1 MHKRAH
7 LTLTYKIMVTMVI
20 SVSVIIVSLSIFTD
34 IKTRE
39 MYNQNLTSIYNQT
52 TQQYV
57 SNLQYKYNNYHSIL
71 VNMATVSRLNSMFSL
86 DFDKNHAEV
95 LTVAQDVSRD
105 IGIMLYRD
113 NPNGEFMD
121 MLVFSYKKDFPIYN
135 QNITSI
141 EGSYYPHT
149 FPRPELLAN
158 TPYFMYTN
166 ASKQKILVLTTPVYQ
181 EQKGHTEII
190 AVITLQINANKF
202 FDFSEGTYKKYADNI
217 EISISDDNY
226 MLWES
231 VAGVPSVSESV
242 RTIVTTDNSIFNWTV
257 TADFAVLP
265 NSQRG
270 SFQISLLL
278 LSGTLMLLTIAVSII
293 LSNKVTANLNLLISR
308 ISQVEKGYFSTSEPI
323 SGGDEISIIHAN
335 FNKMVETLDRYIN
348 ENYVLKIAQREA
360 ELDVLQSQI
369 NPHFL
374 YNTLETIDS
383 MAAVEGHLEI
393 SEVCNKLGQIFRY
406 NITKTN
412 REYATVAQEI
422 NHVEN
427 YISIQKMRF
436 GDRLNV
442 KFDIDESTL
451 DMPIL
456 KFILQ
461 PIVENSILHAL
472 EDKSE
477 GGRLQISVKKIDD
490 CLHITVS
497 DNGIGFKRDVLEEIN
512 AIISSPDTT
521 INSTMITG
529 IGLTNVI
536 NRIKIVYSNQ
546 AKILITSQP
555 NFGTQIE
562 FVLNKISPP
571 K

>member
-1 MHKRAH
+1 MRKRAH
-7 LTLTYKIMVTMVI
+7 LTLTYKIMVTMVL
-20 SVSVIIVSLSIFTD
+20 SVSIIIVALSIFTD

-39 MYNQNLTSIYNQT
+39 MYNENLTSVYNRT
-52 TQQYV
+52 AQQYV

-71 VNMATVSRLNSMFSL
+71 VNMAAVSRLNSIFSL
-86 DFDKNHAEV
+86 DFEENHSEV
-95 LTVAQDVSRD
+95 LSVAESVSRD
-105 IGIMLYRD
+105 IDILLYGD
-113 NPNGEFMD
+113 NPNDEFVD
-121 MLVFSYKKDFPIYN
+121 MLVFSYKKDFPIYS

-141 EGSYYPHT
+141 DGSYYPHT
-149 FPRPELLAN
+149 YPKPELLAS

-166 ASKQKILVLTTPVYQ
+166 ASKQKVLVLTTPVYQ
-181 EQKGHTEII
+181 ENKGHTEIV
-190 AVITLQINANKF
+190 AVITLQIYADKF
-202 FDFSEGTYKKYADNI
+202 FASSKVIYDEYADNI
-217 EISISDDNY
+217 EINVCDNNQT
-226 MLWES
+226 LWES
-231 VAGVPSVSESV
+231 KAGVPSISESV
-242 RTIVTTDNSIFNWTV
+242 RTIVTTDNSIFDWTV

-265 NSQRG
+265 HSKRSNYLV
-270 SFQISLLL
+270 SLVL
-278 LSGTLMLLTIAVSII
+278 LSSTLILLTIVVSII
-293 LSNKVTANLNLLISR
+293 LSNKVTGNLNLLITK
-308 ISQVEKGYFSTSEPI
+308 INQVKKGYFGATEQI
-323 SGGDEISIIHAN
+323 SGADEISIIHAN
-335 FNKMVETLDRYIN
+335 FNKMVETLDTYIK
-348 ENYVLKIAQREA
+348 ENYVLKIAEREA
-360 ELDVLQSQI
+360 ELNVLQSQI

-383 MAAVEGHLEI
+383 MAAVKGHLEI
-393 SEVCNKLGQIFRY
+393 SEVCNKLGMIFRY

-422 NHVEN
+422 DHVKN

-442 KFDIDESTL
+442 EFDIDESTL
-451 DMPIL
+451 SMPIL

-477 GGRLQISVKKIDD
+477 GGQLQISVKKADD

-497 DNGIGFKRDVLEEIN
+497 DNGSGFKNDVLDEIN
-512 AIISSPDTT
+512 AIISSPDTS
-521 INSTMITG
+521 INSTLISG

-536 NRIKIVYSNQ
+536 NRIKIVYNNQ
-546 AKILITSQP
+546 AKILITSNP
-555 NFGTQIE
+555 DAGTRIE